1 MKHIS
6 YLELK
11 EGVDCSYEIGIWSE
25 LNSFMDYNS
34 NEIAKYKNNYLKSEE
49 KYLIEISLKKYSK
62 ENALELFHKLAIF
75 LEYNYLTVYTKQ
87 FFEEKIVFN
96 LFSKSLNNLGFHVEI
111 TIL

>member
-6 YLELK
+6 YLEFK
-11 EGVDCSYEIGIWSE
+11 EGVDCSYEIGRGSE
-25 LNSFMDYNS
+25 VNSFMDYNS

-87 FFEEKIVFN
+87 FFEKKIVFN

>member
-34 NEIAKYKNNYLKSEE
+34 NEIAKHKNNYLNSEE

-87 FFEEKIVFN
+87 FFEKKIVFN

>member
-1 MKHIS
+1 MRRC
-6 YLELK
+6 LRALRR
-11 EGVDCSYEIGIWSE
+11 W
-25 LNSFMDYNS
+25 NM
-34 NEIAKYKNNYLKSEE
+34 
-49 KYLIEISLKKYSK
+49 KKYSK

-87 FFEEKIVFN
+87 FFEKKIVFN